1 MTLLSSNLLPKL
13 IDTWIT
19 KFLFSVKDHAVVSCK
34 LSFKYS
40 EQGPGLFRAM
50 PTIQKIK
57 EYQDIIHQKIKET
70 LIKNSK
76 LSETKKRVE
85 IWKIT
90 QNQIYKNTF
99 ISKIQPNHTPQQEAT
114 QMHATHHY

>member
-13 IDTWIT
+13 IDSWIT
-19 KFLFSVKDHAVVSCK
+19 NFPFSVTEHAGVSCK

-50 PTIQKIK
+50 QTIQKIE
-57 EYQDIIHQKIKET
+57 EYKDIIHQKIKET

-76 LSETKKRVE
+76 LCEIKKRAE

-99 ISKIQPNHTPQQEAT
+99 ITK
-114 QMHATHHY
+114 THQKSHLNKKLH